1 MCTECKDVTSANQ
14 LYEVHILFVYDSANT
29 GKSDSHYVDD
39 QLMLLASPASLVA
52 ETTMAEYGWSLLVPT
67 DTVMHL

>member
-39 QLMLLASPASLVA
+39 QLMLLASPAGASWYQQ
-52 ETTMAEYGWSLLVPT
+52 TQ
-67 DTVMHL
+67 